1 MGSITH
7 TLQAALADL
16 ERREAA
22 IASAAELISLDR
34 RIAAAMAQGQAI
46 ERQRLITLI
55 DLQLEHLSR
64 SSSTAIVLTNLKK
77 LISQA

>member
-1 MGSITH
+1 MASITH
-7 TLQAALADL
+7 TLQAAIADL
-16 ERREAA
+16 EQREAA

-34 RIAAAMAQGQAI
+34 RIAAAMALGQAI
-46 ERQRLITLI
+46 ERQRIATLI

-77 LISQA
+77 LINQA

>member
-7 TLQAALADL
+7 PLQAALADL
-16 ERREAA
+16 EQREAA